1 MKPNKTVKPA
11 SDIFT
16 AILAL
21 GTGIVIASA
30 AFNAYTCFAYYEA
43 IFKIVEAPRF

>member
-1 MKPNKTVKPA
+1 MKPNKTVKTT

-21 GTGIVIASA
+21 STGIVVASA
-30 AFNAYTCFAYYEA
+30 AFIAYTCFTYYGE

>member
-1 MKPNKTVKPA
+1 MKPNKTIKPS

-30 AFNAYTCFAYYEA
+30 AFIAYTCNMYYGE
-43 IFKIVEAPRF
+43 IFKIVEASRF

>member
-1 MKPNKTVKPA
+1 MPT

-21 GTGIVIASA
+21 STGIVIASA
-30 AFNAYTCFAYYEA
+30 AYIAYTCSSYYGE
-43 IFKIVEAPRF
+43 IFKIVEASRF